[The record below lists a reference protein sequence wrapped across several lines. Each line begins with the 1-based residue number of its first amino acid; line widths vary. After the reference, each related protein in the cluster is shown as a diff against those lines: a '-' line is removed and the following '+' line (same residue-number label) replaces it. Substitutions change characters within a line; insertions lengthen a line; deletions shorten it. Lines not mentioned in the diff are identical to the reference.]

1 MDLVTPGLGLIFWQ
15 LVVFLITLFLLSK
28 YAWKP
33 ILRGLKEREA
43 SIESALQTATQARQ
57 EMANLK
63 ASNEKL
69 LDEARAER
77 DRILRLAQ
85 VSSEN
90 IIQEAKEKAQAEA
103 FRILQEAQQAIRN
116 ERQSAVAD
124 MKREIVSL
132 SVEIAEKLLRKQLR
146 DEVSQK
152 SLVNEMVEEARLN

>member
-1 MDLVTPGLGLIFWQ
+1 MELVTPGLGLVFWQ
-15 LVVFLITLFLLSK
+15 TVVFLIVLFLLSK

-33 ILRGLKEREA
+33 ILSGLKERET
-43 SIESALQTATQARQ
+43 SIESALEAATQARQ

-63 ASNEKL
+63 ARNESL
-69 LDEARAER
+69 LDETRAER
-77 DRILRLAQ
+77 DRILKLAQ

-90 IIQEAKEKAQAEA
+90 IIQEAKEKAQTEA
-103 FRILQEAQQAIRN
+103 SRILLEAQQTIRN
-116 ERQSAVAD
+116 ERQAAVAD

-132 SVEIAEKLLRKQLR
+132 SVEIAEKLLRKQLK